1 MNPNTYVNI
10 IMGSG
15 EWKLY
20 HRKEFTKMLV
30 AEGEEVTFVN
40 LPVSLTVNLFVKFR
54 KRLIPFLLGKFRV
67 NKETGF
73 HVYTP
78 MMLFHYLFW
87 RKFKIIGKLDGW
99 ILSYQ
104 INRFIKKY
112 YPDQKVRLW
121 VYMPEQ
127 IYLVNKVKYDLLV
140 YDSYDDCD
148 LNFDGSVNEQR
159 ARLNIELIKSSDLVI
174 VISKYTYDKY
184 SKFNDSIIRSRGG
197 YTPGLFEIVNNKD
210 KKSEFEKPVLGYVG
224 TFRDWIDYSI
234 IDKLLETRKYKLMFV
249 GYIDRSSKKYFNT
262 IRNDENVIYIDY
274 VDITEIPAL
283 MKCFSAG
290 LIPFKINNFMKSV
303 YPNKF
308 FEYITA
314 GIPVIST
321 SLPELEPFI
330 DYIGYSKDVNEFLQN
345 CSRAVEG
352 FFDKK
357 IKKYEMLRNNN
368 DWNSIVKEILFELR
382 KLN

>member
-1 MNPNTYVNI
+1 MKPGDYINI

-30 AEGEEVTFVN
+30 SEGEEITYVS

-99 ILSYQ
+99 ILSCQ
-104 INRFIKKY
+104 INRFLKKY

-121 VYMPEQ
+121 VYMPELL
-127 IYLVNKVKYDLLV
+127 YLVNKVNYDVLV
-140 YDSYDDCD
+140 YDSYDDYD

-159 ARLNIELIKSSDLVI
+159 TKMNAELIKSSDLVI
-174 VISKYTYDKY
+174 VVSKYSYDKY
-184 SKFNDSIIRSRGG
+184 SKLNEKIIRSRNG

-210 KKSEFEKPVLGYVG
+210 KKSEYDKPVLGYVG

-234 IDKLLETRKYKLMFV
+234 IERLIESKLFTLMFI
-249 GYIDRSSKKYFNT
+249 GYIGRTSKVFFRSIKEN
-262 IRNDENVIYIDY
+262 ENVIHIDH
-274 VDITEIPAL
+274 VDISEIPYY
-283 MKCFSAG
+283 MKYFSAG

-308 FEYITA
+308 FEYVSA
-314 GIPVIST
+314 GIPVVT
-321 SLPELEPFI
+321 TALPELEPFK
-330 DYIGYSKDVNEFLQN
+330 DYIGYSMSMDEFLDN
-345 CSRAVEG
+345 CKNVVEG
-352 FFDKK
+352 
-357 IKKYEMLRNNN
+357 KYQDIVKSYNKLLINN
-368 DWNSIVKEILFELR
+368 DWRTIVREILKELE
-382 KLN
+382 KF